1 MVLYFRSGAR
11 IESAYGL
18 AITITMLMTTL
29 LISTYLRRIRKKP
42 VLALLVLAAFGVL
55 EGVFFV
61 SSLGKFVHGGYVT
74 VLITLMLLFLMII
87 WYRGT
92 QLERKYSTRLKVREH
107 VDNLVALHDDEQ
119 IPLLSHNL
127 VYLDNETDPELMDRD
142 ILYSI
147 LDKDTKRA
155 RAYWFVYPLIGP
167 VHERKLAVADR
178 VRVDPGVF
186 GVERRAAALEIQHAQ
201 RLAQQLVVDLFA
213 DREDGRFRAV
223 GAEQLIDAGL
233 GQRREIRDAV
243 RLPGVGVLTRRGQR
257 ALQYD
262 FPGDRV
268 HDREA
273 LRLEIGEDRGL
284 CSVGQITDLVEPDPD
299 GVGVGGIRGGA
310 GGVLHAQGDIIE
322 KHLMRRDVPGLQPG
336 LGHRVP
342 LWRTTRP

>member
-1 MVLYFRSGAR
+1 MLWIGCSLVVLYFRSGAR

-127 VYLDNETDPELMDRD
+127 VYLDNETDPELMDRVSK
-142 ILYSI
+142 LRVYSTPCTS
-147 LDKDTKRA
+147 LK
-155 RAYWFVYPLIGP
+155 P
-167 VHERKLAVADR
+167 
-178 VRVDPGVF
+178 
-186 GVERRAAALEIQHAQ
+186 
-201 RLAQQLVVDLFA
+201 
-213 DREDGRFRAV
+213 
-223 GAEQLIDAGL
+223 
-233 GQRREIRDAV
+233 
-243 RLPGVGVLTRRGQR
+243 
-257 ALQYD
+257 
-262 FPGDRV
+262 
-268 HDREA
+268 
-273 LRLEIGEDRGL
+273 
-284 CSVGQITDLVEPDPD
+284 S
-299 GVGVGGIRGGA
+299 
-310 GGVLHAQGDIIE
+310 
-322 KHLMRRDVPGLQPG
+322 
-336 LGHRVP
+336 
-342 LWRTTRP
+342 